1 MSLLMVAM
9 SVEARS
15 LGDVA
20 LKLKRQDGV
29 VQVAVLGLGA
39 NARVVT
45 QTSTRSTWRGRLIGD
60 VGAALKEGPQ
70 QVSMPEA
77 GLASIRLDAS
87 NNGFELRIEATS
99 GRSLPKPSISSNG
112 KDLVLNFRGLSTAS
126 QQARQTRLN
135 LRRPGRVQQSAYV
148 PPLRAR
154 AVAPPV
160 GDLAVGS
167 MLVSNRSYVNVSG
180 PEVSLTLNNA
190 PAKDALMSLARLGNY
205 GFVFVGGESR
215 NLDSQT
221 SQSKIDN
228 AVTMSFRGEPFG
240 RALNSV
246 LMASGLQAKLD
257 GRTLLVGTSIS
268 AKSFGPQ
275 MSKVFRMN
283 QVDVASASQYLGNL
297 GAVIKTTATVTSTAR
312 ETESSGTTSDSSES
326 SISTKSETSKVE
338 TYSSGTGPL
347 LGLIGTT
354 DARLNTITLVGEPKL
369 ISVAENYLK
378 QIDLRKR
385 QVAVKVQILNVDLS
399 NDKSIDASFSARIGN
414 TFIVSESGKAFMNF
428 GDRRPGSSDG
438 TGLLANGSQYSR
450 PGSYSAGTPSVVA
463 QKSIQPSFAAQDALS
478 PYSAAQD
485 ALSPYSAA
493 QDALPSSFEAQTV
506 KPPFVPQLEEAY
518 VATDEDGRKTSTVIE
533 VPYINPVTKQKQYV
547 PDTNP
552 NSPDQLVPQLD
563 VNGQPIYVPSTDPSA
578 QPTFVA
584 RLDANGQ
591 PIYVPSTDPS
601 AQPTFVARV
610 DANGQPIYV
619 PSTDPSAQPQLV
631 NRVDSKGRPILVPGK
646 DPTQY
651 DHPEN
656 SIFGYL
662 EAVIVSTSAKT
673 LAQPTL
679 LVQEGES
686 AMVQTGTNVITS
698 VSTTEAA
705 NGSSQFTYERQNAGL
720 TLEVN
725 VEKIDDNGFVTLDL
739 SPEVNVPV
747 PAGTNQ
753 GVAIFNLSG
762 RKLSSGQIRL
772 RDRQTLVLTGV
783 IQDQDKEIV
792 RKWPVLGDLPILG
805 QMFRSSANQRTKSEL
820 VILVTPSIIDDNAGG
835 SYGYGY
841 RPSTRE
847 ARQFMGSNRI

>member
-39 NARVVT
+39 NVRVVT
-45 QTSTRSTWRGRLIGD
+45 QTSTRSTWRGRLIGV

-87 NNGFELRIEATS
+87 TNGFELRIEATS

-126 QQARQTRLN
+126 QQARETPRLN

-167 MLVSNRSYVNVSG
+167 MLVSNRSYVNVAG
-180 PEVSLTLNNA
+180 PKVSLTLNNA

-215 NLDSQT
+215 NLDRQT
-221 SQSKIDN
+221 SQSETDN
-228 AVTMSFRGEPFG
+228 AVTMSFRGESFG

-428 GDRRPGSSDG
+428 GDRRPGNSDG

-463 QKSIQPSFAAQDALS
+463 QKSIQPSFV
-478 PYSAAQD
+478 AQD

-493 QDALPSSFEAQTV
+493 QDALPSSFEAKDV
-506 KPPFVPQLEEAY
+506 KSPYVEKLESARSY
-518 VATDEDGRKTSTVIE
+518 IGEDGNVVNIE
-533 VPYINPVTKQKQYV
+533 IPYINPDTFQKEYV
-547 PDTNP
+547 QDPNP
-552 NSPDQLVPQLD
+552 NASDQLVPRVD
-563 VNGQPIYVPSTDPSA
+563 ANGQPIYVPSTNPSNE
-578 QPTFVA
+578 PTFVA
-584 RLDANGQ
+584 RVDANGQ

-679 LVQEGES
+679 LVQEGET

-698 VSTTEAA
+698 VSTTETA

-747 PAGTNQ
+747 PAGNNQ

-805 QMFRSSANQRTKSEL
+805 QMFRSSANTRTKSEL

>member
-1 MSLLMVAM
+1 MSLLMVGM

-15 LGDVA
+15 LGEVA
-20 LKLKRQDGV
+20 LQLKRQGGA
-29 VQVAVLGLGA
+29 VQVVVAGLGA

-45 QTSTRSTWRGRLIGD
+45 QTSTGSTWRGRLIGE
-60 VGAALKEGPQ
+60 VGAALREGPQ

-77 GLASIRLDAS
+77 GLVSIRLDAS
-87 NNGFELRIEATS
+87 TNGFELRIEATP

-167 MLVSNRSYVNVSG
+167 MLVSNRSYVNVTG
-180 PEVSLTLNNA
+180 PKVSLTLNNA

>member
-1 MSLLMVAM
+1 MSLLIVAM

-87 NNGFELRIEATS
+87 TNGFELRIEATS

-126 QQARQTRLN
+126 QQARQTTRLN

-167 MLVSNRSYVNVSG
+167 MLVSNRSYVNVTG
-180 PEVSLTLNNA
+180 PKVSLTLNNA

-205 GFVFVGGESR
+205 GFVFVGGELR

-283 QVDVASASQYLGNL
+283 QVEVASASQYLGNL

-338 TYSSGTGPL
+338 SYSSGVGPL

-478 PYSAAQD
+478 PYTAAK
-485 ALSPYSAA
+485 
-493 QDALPSSFEAQTV
+493 DALPSAFEAKDV
-506 KPPFVPQLEEAY
+506 KSPYVEKLESASSY
-518 VATDEDGRKTSTVIE
+518 VNDDGNVVNVEI
-533 VPYINPVTKQKQYV
+533 PYINPDTFQKEYV
-547 PDTNP
+547 KDPNP
-552 NSPDQLVPQLD
+552 NASDQLVPRVD
-563 VNGQPIYVPSTDPSA
+563 ANGQPIYVPSTNPSNE
-578 QPTFVA
+578 PTFVA
-584 RLDANGQ
+584 RVDANGQ

-619 PSTDPSAQPQLV
+619 SSTDPSAQPQLV

-651 DHPEN
+651 NHPEN

-662 EAVIVSTSAKT
+662 ESVIVSTSAKT

-698 VSTTEAA
+698 VATTEAA

-739 SPEVNVPV
+739 IPEVNVPV

>member
-1 MSLLMVAM
+1 MSLLMVGM

-15 LGDVA
+15 LGEVV
-20 LKLKRQDGV
+20 LQLKRQGGA
-29 VQVAVLGLGA
+29 VQVVVAGLGA

-45 QTSTRSTWRGRLIGD
+45 QTSTGSTWRGRLIGE
-60 VGAALKEGPQ
+60 VGAALREGPQ

-77 GLASIRLDAS
+77 GLAFIRLDAS
-87 NNGFELRIEATS
+87 NNGFELRIEATP
-99 GRSLPKPSISSNG
+99 GRSLPKPFISSNG

-167 MLVSNRSYVNVSG
+167 MLVSNRSYVNVTG
-180 PEVSLTLNNA
+180 PKVSLTLNNA

-601 AQPTFVARV
+601 AQP
-610 DANGQPIYV
+610 
-619 PSTDPSAQPQLV
+619 QLV

>member
-45 QTSTRSTWRGRLIGD
+45 QTSTRSTWRGRLIGV

-87 NNGFELRIEATS
+87 TNGFELRIEATS

-126 QQARQTRLN
+126 QQARETPRLN

-167 MLVSNRSYVNVSG
+167 MLVSNRSYVNVAG
-180 PEVSLTLNNA
+180 PKVSLTLNNA

-215 NLDSQT
+215 NLDRQT
-221 SQSKIDN
+221 SQSETDN
-228 AVTMSFRGEPFG
+228 AVTMSFRGESFG

-428 GDRRPGSSDG
+428 GDRRPGNSDG

-485 ALSPYSAA
+485 AL
-493 QDALPSSFEAQTV
+493 PSSFEAKDV
-506 KPPFVPQLEEAY
+506 KSPYVEKLESARSY
-518 VATDEDGRKTSTVIE
+518 IGEDGNVVNIE
-533 VPYINPVTKQKQYV
+533 IPYINPDTFQKEYV
-547 PDTNP
+547 QDPNP
-552 NSPDQLVPQLD
+552 NASDQLVPRVD
-563 VNGQPIYVPSTDPSA
+563 ANGQPIYVPSTNPSNE
-578 QPTFVA
+578 PTFVA
-584 RLDANGQ
+584 RVDANGQ

-679 LVQEGES
+679 LVQEGET

-698 VSTTEAA
+698 VSTTETA

-747 PAGTNQ
+747 PAGNNQ

-805 QMFRSSANQRTKSEL
+805 QMFRSSANTRTKSEL